1 MISTQQQATLFSSGL
16 FIGALVLATALQ
28 LTTITNLNAKVVEQQ
43 KQVNGIT
50 AFNQTLQHKM
60 LLMRTEQQDALYRQF
75 MSQLPQTK
83 KNQHLAALNLH
94 KNKRG

>member
-1 MISTQQQATLFSSGL
+1 MISTQKQTALFSSGL

-28 LTTITNLNAKVVEQQ
+28 LTTIANLNAKVVEQQ

-50 AFNQTLQHKM
+50 AFNQTLQQKM
-60 LLMRTEQQDALYRQF
+60 LAMRTEQQDAVYRQS
-75 MSQLPQTK
+75 MANLPQTK